1 MWKKN
6 HPERCDFNYE
16 CDHSVTSCKIKF
28 FELLKI
34 GKNPSLSL
42 LHLRRWLHSTKCS
55 SRVII
60 QEESALLYR
69 KQTDNCDHHY
79 SSSLLQVDSWEIKH
93 SKRED
98 TFSFRSAIAV
108 VVELITMILF
118 AKLNDRQWADYARLL
133 ASLAGQNMYNGQTGP
148 EIASILKQLMRCW
161 RQQRPH
167 RPWTKANANFLF
179 GKVRKNTLVTSNFTC
194 CLLDTNVKLQ
204 RRR

>member
-34 GKNPSLSL
+34 GKNPSLCFFIFRKVLFYTASKQTIATTTTL
-42 LHLRRWLHSTKCS
+42 LHFCKLTVGKLNTP
-55 SRVII
+55 
-60 QEESALLYR
+60 
-69 KQTDNCDHHY
+69 
-79 SSSLLQVDSWEIKH
+79 
-93 SKRED
+93 RE
-98 TFSFRSAIAV
+98 RILSAIAV